1 MLAERL
7 QHRVPE
13 VTLNVISWLQSN
25 RHRKEHAA
33 DQRYVDQ
40 DRAGLSVIQGRR
52 NLSGKEFTIVSHR
65 VGLGRTQPHSIQLDR
80 GPSVDRSG
88 GSGAGVLP
96 DSRPAVGD
104 TGGAGGGC
112 RVRAARTI
120 NAVLPPTTSRPPR
133 SDPIAT
139 QSRKESL
146 APRSMSASTPREPS
160 AFMRTTVQ
168 SPSRTFHVSVCVPT
182 PEAEAAQK
190 C

>member
-65 VGLGRTQPHSIQLDR
+65 VGLGQTHQAAFSWAGALLLIGREARVPAYFLTR
-80 GPSVDRSG
+80 GQR
-88 GSGAGVLP
+88 
-96 DSRPAVGD
+96 
-104 TGGAGGGC
+104 
-112 RVRAARTI
+112 
-120 NAVLPPTTSRPPR
+120 
-133 SDPIAT
+133 
-139 QSRKESL
+139 
-146 APRSMSASTPREPS
+146 
-160 AFMRTTVQ
+160 
-168 SPSRTFHVSVCVPT
+168 
-182 PEAEAAQK
+182 
-190 C
+190 